1 MILVI
6 HFRFRTGIVTFF
18 MKRRYICNDNKMAKK
33 PFHLLCLPSL
43 GHMDQIL
50 DKFSFPV
57 TLCKGDYKNLEFIF
71 KGRKTT
77 IVHNGRDLKDFSFVW
92 LSSSWNTRDLAYT
105 VRLYLEQTGV
115 PYTHVEKGTSKV
127 TDQMAFALSGIQSP
141 DTLFLG
147 SRPIKKNLLLIK
159 KVCGYPL
166 VIKDIKGCRGSNS
179 EYVATEKDLLK
190 KMKNLPTHKKYLFQE
205 YISNEYDWG
214 VMVANGKVVSG
225 EKSYPSEGEFRN
237 NTCNGA
243 KEVFVDPK
251 KIPFEIKQM
260 AVDASRALGLT
271 WSRADIIIDKK
282 TKKPYLLE
290 VNRFPGVTSQTSEVD
305 GAYTFLSSHI
315 TQLEK
320 NR

>member
-1 MILVI
+1 MLLVI
-6 HFRFRTGIVTFF
+6 RFCTRTIILTSF
-18 MKRRYICNDNKMAKK
+18 MKRRYICNDINMTKK
-33 PFHLLCLPSL
+33 PFHLLCLPTV

-57 TLCKGDYKNLEFIF
+57 TLCKGDYKDLEFIF

-77 IVHNGRDLKDFSFVW
+77 ILHKGRDLKDFSFVW
-92 LSSSWNTRDLAYT
+92 LSSSWSTRDLAYT
-105 VRLYLEQTGV
+105 VRLYLEQIGV

-147 SRPIKKNLLLIK
+147 SRPIRKNLLLIK

-179 EYVATEKDLLK
+179 EYVATEKELLK
-190 KMKNLPTHKKYLFQE
+190 KMKNLPTHKKYLFQK
-205 YISNEYDWG
+205 YIPNEYDWG
-214 VMVANGKVVSG
+214 VIVANGKVVSG

-237 NTCNGA
+237 NKCNGA
-243 KEVFVDPK
+243 TEVYIDPK
-251 KIPFEIKQM
+251 KIPSEIKQM
-260 AVDASRALGLT
+260 AVNACGTLGLS

-290 VNRFPGVTSQTSEVD
+290 VNRFPGIASETTDVD
-305 GAYTFLSSHI
+305 GAYTFLASHI
-315 TQLEK
+315 TRLKK
-320 NR
+320 NG